1 MMEKRDSHKEI
12 IVYTAGTWDMFH
24 IGHLNLFK
32 KSKELGTKLIVGVST
47 DELVESYKKSKPIIP
62 YEDRVELV
70 KSCRFVDEVVKQEK
84 LLDIK
89 QMEELGIDILSI
101 GNDWESKYLEGLEWA
116 KRHSKVKLVFLP
128 YTSKISSTALKN
140 KLISFANSGRKE
152 MPLTKHN
159 GA

>member
-1 MMEKRDSHKEI
+1 MMEKGKSTKPI
-12 IVYTAGTWDMFH
+12 IVYTAGTWDLFH

-32 KSKELGTKLIVGVST
+32 RSKELGTKLIVGVST

-62 YEDRVELV
+62 YDDRVELI

-89 QMEELGIDILSI
+89 QMEDLGIDVLTI

-116 KRHSKVKLVFLP
+116 KHHPKVKLVYFP
-128 YTSKISSTALKN
+128 YTSKISSTLLKN
-140 KLISFANSGRKE
+140 KLITFANSGRKE
-152 MPLTKHN
+152 TPLTEN
-159 GA
+159 DS